1 MEKHEFMY
9 PDGETRDTALRRAIR
24 RVRSVAD
31 TYRHNDYETIETWLE
46 YAVRDNNL
54 AAARYLL
61 AAGLPPS
68 IYDHT
73 GYESHVSLCVRC
85 NMPEM
90 GALLRK
96 HGARLPGYAWRD
108 AQNMVDYYN
117 HPSRTDVPHQVE
129 RRKLWESVISPD
141 EAECAQVSTYEH
153 SLAAVDYL
161 ETYPKAV
168 TPSWPPRGVLQHPP
182 PESLLPPSTH
192 LAILDLWHAVGV
204 HRRAEAK
211 ALAPRNWARVR
222 LWLRVR
228 AVTHYW
234 QGVTQERQCA
244 PGGRGR
250 AADLAAYRIEFA

>member
-73 GYESHVSLCVRC
+73 GYESHVAVCVRC

-117 HPSRTDVPHQVE
+117 HPSRMNKRSDPKCSDDDVRVCTHRWV
-129 RRKLWESVISPD
+129 
-141 EAECAQVSTYEH
+141 T
-153 SLAAVDYL
+153 AARWR
-161 ETYPKAV
+161 PK
-168 TPSWPPRGVLQHPP
+168 
-182 PESLLPPSTH
+182 TH
-192 LAILDLWHAVGV
+192 EENDRATM
-204 HRRAEAK
+204 HRRHNREQ
-211 ALAPRNWARVR
+211 NART
-222 LWLRVR
+222 
-228 AVTHYW
+228 AA
-234 QGVTQERQCA
+234 RQSST
-244 PGGRGR
+244 
-250 AADLAAYRIEFA
+250 